1 MNQAHPI
8 NTDATLNAGELAGH
22 CNELTA
28 WRILM
33 DVSQALPSDGT
44 TPVTPTLITIQE
56 DGSFALSK
64 AEASYPVGGFAAPE
78 CSQGTATAASSV
90 WSLAASVFYI
100 VMGRQVMN
108 DKGGSAQRE
117 SSKLPVMRSSWPL
130 LSETVQRCLSFHPE
144 QRPTMAEIHA
154 LATERYNL
162 CMEDIK
168 KGPKFQEKKSGN
180 DQNDIQTMR
189 NLAFWPETMKKAL
202 LVIIL
207 FTTAFSLRAQ
217 QAIDQETQ
225 HLIDIV
231 SSIRKADPQQREQAW
246 NSASKALS
254 SDKSWTIMDEIQ
266 PHKSEC
272 RLTDRSVQWFAI
284 NRILTTKMG
293 YESNQVRGDF
303 NNGENPD
310 FNYSL
315 IERSIKAGE
324 TASYD
329 LKSREG
335 EQAFVLV
342 PFDTQTQLEAEVT
355 RGGTTL
361 AKGTKKADGNVY
373 IEIGKD
379 KNVKASDVLNL
390 VVTNKSDKSCA
401 YVLINHNVRQ

>member
-1 MNQAHPI
+1 MNQANHT
-8 NTDATLNAGELAGH
+8 NTDETLNAGELAGH
-22 CNELTA
+22 CSEMTA

-33 DVSQALPSDGT
+33 DVSQALQSDSN
-44 TPVTPTLITIQE
+44 TPVCPALIAIQE
-56 DGSFALSK
+56 DGSFSLVKPS
-64 AEASYPVGGFAAPE
+64 ESFELRGFAAPE
-78 CSQGTATAASSV
+78 ANQSPATEASSV
-90 WSLAASVFYI
+90 WSLAASIFYV

-108 DKGGSAQRE
+108 DKGGAAQHE
-117 SSKLPVMRSSWPL
+117 SSKLPFMRSSWPL

-144 QRPTMAEIHA
+144 QRPTLTEIHE
-154 LATERYNL
+154 LASQRYNL
-162 CMEDIK
+162 CMELIK

-180 DQNDIQTMR
+180 DQNESQTMR

-202 LVIIL
+202 LALIFV
-207 FTTAFSLRAQ
+207 FSAAIVSAQ

-231 SSIRKADPQQREQAW
+231 SSIRKAEPQQREQAW
-246 NSASKALS
+246 NSASQALS
-254 SDKSWTIMDEIQ
+254 TDKSWTIMDEIQ

-284 NRILTTKMG
+284 NRILTSKMG
-293 YESNQVRGDF
+293 YEANQVRGDF

-342 PFDTQTQLEAEVT
+342 PFDTQTKLEAEVT

-373 IEIGKD
+373 IVIGKD

>member
-1 MNQAHPI
+1 
-8 NTDATLNAGELAGH
+8 
-22 CNELTA
+22 
-28 WRILM
+28 M
-33 DVSQALPSDGT
+33 DVSQALQSGSNALVCPA
-44 TPVTPTLITIQE
+44 LIAIQE
-56 DGSFALSK
+56 DGSFTLTKPS
-64 AEASYPVGGFAAPE
+64 ESFELGGFAAPE
-78 CSQGTATAASSV
+78 ANQGPATEASSV
-90 WSLAASVFYI
+90 WSLAASIFYV

-108 DKGGSAQRE
+108 DKGGAAQHE
-117 SSKLPVMRSSWPL
+117 SSKLPFMRSSWPL

-144 QRPTMAEIHA
+144 QRPTLTEIHE
-154 LATERYNL
+154 LASQRYNL
-162 CMEDIK
+162 CIESIK

-180 DQNDIQTMR
+180 DQNESQTMR

-202 LVIIL
+202 LALIFV
-207 FTTAFSLRAQ
+207 FSAAIVSAQ
-217 QAIDQETQ
+217 QAIDQETL

-231 SSIRKADPQQREQAW
+231 SSIRKAEPQQREQAW
-246 NSASKALS
+246 NNASQALS
-254 SDKSWTIMDEIQ
+254 TDKSWTIMDEIQ

-284 NRILTTKMG
+284 NRILTSKMG
-293 YESNQVRGDF
+293 YEANQVRGDF

-342 PFDTQTQLEAEVT
+342 PFDTQTKLEAEVT

-373 IEIGKD
+373 IVIGKD